1 MIAQTYNNYWKLDLK
16 ELPTMGKLY
25 PEGTIIK
32 IRPLNV
38 QEIKYLSTICEQNA
52 TDIINEILEKCVL
65 LKGIEFE
72 DIFLGDRIY
81 LAFWLRI
88 NSFTKNSGYDV
99 NIKECDK
106 CKNSYTTNIKLTD
119 FEEKYITEDPQEIY
133 LPDAGISLKLKYPTI
148 RDLDIKCEDKE
159 VEKFIRHMDVADKN
173 IIILEQFIRGL
184 SALDYSIMKN
194 SIDKMEIGFGN
205 QVTIYCPL
213 CGQPHTYTIEY
224 TDMGLLGTVNIFEI
238 LEMTLRIS
246 KSMNYQIMD
255 DMPWMEVEI
264 LQEAANKID
273 EEEKKQLE
281 KDNGKITINRNNL

>member
-16 ELPTMGKLY
+16 ELPSMGKLY

-38 QEIKYLSTICEQNA
+38 QEIKYLATICEENA
-52 TDIINEILEKCVL
+52 TDIINEILEKCIL
-65 LKGIEFE
+65 LKNIEFE
-72 DIFLGDRIY
+72 DIFLGDRTY
-81 LAFWLRI
+81 LAFWVRI
-88 NSFTKNSGYDV
+88 NSFTKNSGYDI

-119 FEEKYITEDPQEIY
+119 FAEKYITEDPQEID
-133 LPDAGISLKLKYPTI
+133 LPDAGITLKLKYPTI

-159 VEKFIRHMDVADKN
+159 IEKFIRHIDVADKN
-173 IIILEQFIRGL
+173 VVILEQFIRGL

-194 SIDKMEIGFGN
+194 TIDKMEIGFSN

-224 TDMGLLGTVNIFEI
+224 TDIGLLGSVNIFEI

-264 LQEAANKID
+264 LQEAANKIN
-273 EEEKKQLE
+273 EEERKQIE
-281 KDNGKITINRNNL
+281 KESGKISMNRSKL

>member
-25 PEGTIIK
+25 PEGTVIK

-38 QEIKYLSTICEQNA
+38 QEIKYLATICEENA

-65 LKGIEFE
+65 LKNIEFD
-72 DIFLGDRIY
+72 DIFLGDRTY
-81 LAFWLRI
+81 LAFWVRI
-88 NSFTKNSGYDV
+88 NSFTKNSGYDI

-106 CKNSYTTNIKLTD
+106 CKNPYTTNIKLTD
-119 FEEKYITEDPQEIY
+119 FEEKYITEDQQEID
-133 LPDAGISLKLKYPTI
+133 LPDAGITLKLKYPTI
-148 RDLDIKCEDKE
+148 RDLEVKCEDKE
-159 VEKFIRHMDVADKN
+159 VEKFIRHIDVADKN
-173 IIILEQFIRGL
+173 VVILEQFIRGL

-194 SIDKMEIGFGN
+194 TIDKMEIGFSN

-224 TDMGLLGTVNIFEI
+224 TDMGLLGSVNIFEI
-238 LEMTLRIS
+238 LEMTLRIA

-273 EEEKKQLE
+273 EEERKQME
-281 KDNGKITINRNNL
+281 KDNGKITMNRNNI

>member
-25 PEGTIIK
+25 PEGTVIK

-38 QEIKYLSTICEQNA
+38 QEIKYLATICEENA

-65 LKGIEFE
+65 LKNIEFE
-72 DIFLGDRIY
+72 DIFLGDRTY
-81 LAFWLRI
+81 LAFWVRI
-88 NSFTKNSGYDV
+88 NSFTKNSGYDI

-106 CKNSYTTNIKLTD
+106 CKNPYTTNIKLTD
-119 FEEKYITEDPQEIY
+119 FEEKYITEDPQEID
-133 LPDAGISLKLKYPTI
+133 LPDAGITLKLKYPTI
-148 RDLDIKCEDKE
+148 RDLEVKCEDKE
-159 VEKFIRHMDVADKN
+159 VEKIIRHIDVADKN
-173 IIILEQFIRGL
+173 VVILEQFIRGL

-194 SIDKMEIGFGN
+194 TIDKMEIGFSN

-224 TDMGLLGTVNIFEI
+224 TDMGLLGSVNIFEI

-264 LQEAANKID
+264 LQEAANKIN
-273 EEEKKQLE
+273 EEERKQIE
-281 KDNGKITINRNNL
+281 KESGKISMNRSKL

>member
-25 PEGTIIK
+25 PEGTVIK

-38 QEIKYLSTICEQNA
+38 QEIKYLATICEENA

-65 LKGIEFE
+65 LKNIEFE
-72 DIFLGDRIY
+72 DIFLGDRTY
-81 LAFWLRI
+81 LAFWVRI
-88 NSFTKNSGYDV
+88 NSFTKNSGYDI

-106 CKNSYTTNIKLTD
+106 CKNPYTTNIKLTD
-119 FEEKYITEDPQEIY
+119 FEEKYITEDPQEID
-133 LPDAGISLKLKYPTI
+133 LPDAGITLKLKYPTI
-148 RDLDIKCEDKE
+148 RDLEVKCEDKE
-159 VEKFIRHMDVADKN
+159 VEKIIRHIDVADKN
-173 IIILEQFIRGL
+173 VVILEQFIKGL

-194 SIDKMEIGFGN
+194 TIDKMEIGFSN

-224 TDMGLLGTVNIFEI
+224 TDMGLLGSVNIFEI

-264 LQEAANKID
+264 LQEAANKIN
-273 EEEKKQLE
+273 EEERKQIE
-281 KDNGKITINRNNL
+281 KESGKISMNRSKL

>member
-25 PEGTIIK
+25 PEGTVIK

-38 QEIKYLSTICEQNA
+38 QEIKYLATICEENA

-65 LKGIEFE
+65 LKNIEFE
-72 DIFLGDRIY
+72 DIFLGDRTY
-81 LAFWLRI
+81 LAFWVRI
-88 NSFTKNSGYDV
+88 NSFTKNSGYDI

-106 CKNSYTTNIKLTD
+106 CKNPYTTNIKLTD
-119 FEEKYITEDPQEIY
+119 FEEKYITEDPQEID
-133 LPDAGISLKLKYPTI
+133 LPDAGITLKLKYPTI
-148 RDLDIKCEDKE
+148 RDLEVKCEDKE
-159 VEKFIRHMDVADKN
+159 VEKFIRHIDVADKN
-173 IIILEQFIRGL
+173 VVILEQFIRGL
-184 SALDYSIMKN
+184 SALDYTIMKN
-194 SIDKMEIGFGN
+194 TIDKMEIGFSN

-224 TDMGLLGTVNIFEI
+224 TDMGLLGSVNIFEI
-238 LEMTLRIS
+238 LEMTLRIA

-264 LQEAANKID
+264 LQEAANKIN
-273 EEEKKQLE
+273 EEERKQIE
-281 KDNGKITINRNNL
+281 KESGKISMNRSKL

>member
-25 PEGTIIK
+25 PQGTVIK

-38 QEIKYLSTICEQNA
+38 QEIKYLATINEDNA
-52 TDIINEILEKCVL
+52 TDIINEILEKCLL
-65 LKGIEFE
+65 LKGIEFD
-72 DIFLGDRIY
+72 DIYLGDRTY
-81 LAFWLRI
+81 FAFWVRI
-88 NSFTKNSGYDV
+88 NSFTKNSGYDI
-99 NIKECDK
+99 NIKECFK
-106 CKNSYTTNIKLTD
+106 CKNPYTTNIKLTD
-119 FEEKYITEDPQEIY
+119 FEEKYITEDEHEID
-133 LPDAGISLKLKYPTI
+133 LPDCGITLKLKYPTI

-159 VEKFIRHMDVADKN
+159 VEKFIRHIDMPDKN
-173 IIILEQFIRGL
+173 ITILEQFIKGL

-194 SIDKMEIGFGN
+194 TIDKMEIGFSN
-205 QVTIYCPL
+205 QITIYCPM

-224 TDMGLLGTVNIFEI
+224 SDMGLLGSINIFEI
-238 LEMTLRIS
+238 LEMTLRIA

-273 EEEKKQLE
+273 EEERKQME
-281 KDNGKITINRNNL
+281 KDSGKISMNRTQI

>member
-25 PEGTIIK
+25 PEGTVIK

-38 QEIKYLSTICEQNA
+38 QEIKYLATICEENA
-52 TDIINEILEKCVL
+52 TDIINEILEKCIL
-65 LKGIEFE
+65 LKNIEFE
-72 DIFLGDRIY
+72 DIFLGDRTY
-81 LAFWLRI
+81 LAFWVRI
-88 NSFTKNSGYDV
+88 NSFTKNSGYDI

-106 CKNSYTTNIKLTD
+106 CKNPYTTNIKLTD
-119 FEEKYITEDPQEIY
+119 FEEKYITEDPQEID
-133 LPDAGISLKLKYPTI
+133 LPDAGITLKLKYPTI
-148 RDLDIKCEDKE
+148 RDLEVKCEDKE
-159 VEKFIRHMDVADKN
+159 VEKIIRHIDVADKN
-173 IIILEQFIRGL
+173 VVILEQFIRGL

-194 SIDKMEIGFGN
+194 TIDKMEIGFSN

-224 TDMGLLGTVNIFEI
+224 TDMGLLGSVNIFEI
-238 LEMTLRIS
+238 LEMTLRIA

-273 EEEKKQLE
+273 EEERKQME
-281 KDNGKITINRNNL
+281 KDNGKITMNRNNI

>member
-25 PEGTIIK
+25 PEGTVIK

-38 QEIKYLSTICEQNA
+38 QEIKYLATICEENA

-65 LKGIEFE
+65 LKNIEFE
-72 DIFLGDRIY
+72 DIFLGDRTY
-81 LAFWLRI
+81 LAFWVRI
-88 NSFTKNSGYDV
+88 NSFTKNSGYDI

-106 CKNSYTTNIKLTD
+106 CKNPYTTNIKLTD
-119 FEEKYITEDPQEIY
+119 FEEKYITEDPQEID
-133 LPDAGISLKLKYPTI
+133 LPDAGITLKLKYPTI
-148 RDLDIKCEDKE
+148 RDLEVKCEDKE
-159 VEKFIRHMDVADKN
+159 VEKIIRHIDVADKN
-173 IIILEQFIRGL
+173 VVILEQFIRGL

-194 SIDKMEIGFGN
+194 TIDKMEIGFSN

-224 TDMGLLGTVNIFEI
+224 TDIGLLGSVNIFEI

-273 EEEKKQLE
+273 EEERKQME
-281 KDNGKITINRNNL
+281 KDNGKITMNRNNI

>member
-25 PEGTIIK
+25 PEGTVIK

-38 QEIKYLSTICEQNA
+38 QEIKYLATICEENA

-65 LKGIEFE
+65 LKNIEFE
-72 DIFLGDRIY
+72 DIFLGDRTY
-81 LAFWLRI
+81 LAFWVRI
-88 NSFTKNSGYDV
+88 NSFTKNSGYDI

-106 CKNSYTTNIKLTD
+106 CKNPYTTNIKLTD
-119 FEEKYITEDPQEIY
+119 FEEKYITEDPQEID
-133 LPDAGISLKLKYPTI
+133 LPDAGITLKLKYPTI
-148 RDLDIKCEDKE
+148 RDLEVKCEDKE
-159 VEKFIRHMDVADKN
+159 VEKIIRHIDVADKN
-173 IIILEQFIRGL
+173 VVILEQFIRGL

-194 SIDKMEIGFGN
+194 TIDKMEIGFSN

-224 TDMGLLGTVNIFEI
+224 TDMGLLGSVNIFEI

-273 EEEKKQLE
+273 EEERKQME
-281 KDNGKITINRNNL
+281 KDNGKITMNRNNI

>member
-25 PEGTIIK
+25 PEGTVIK

-38 QEIKYLSTICEQNA
+38 QEIKYLATICEENA

-65 LKGIEFE
+65 LKNIEFE
-72 DIFLGDRIY
+72 DIFLGDRTY
-81 LAFWLRI
+81 LAFWVRI
-88 NSFTKNSGYDV
+88 NSFTKNSGYDI

-106 CKNSYTTNIKLTD
+106 CKNPYTTNIKLTD
-119 FEEKYITEDPQEIY
+119 FEEKYITEDPQEID
-133 LPDAGISLKLKYPTI
+133 LPDAGITLKLKYPTI
-148 RDLDIKCEDKE
+148 RDLEVKCEDKE
-159 VEKFIRHMDVADKN
+159 VEKFIRHIDVADKN
-173 IIILEQFIRGL
+173 VVILEQFIRGL

-194 SIDKMEIGFGN
+194 TIDKMEIGFSN

-224 TDMGLLGTVNIFEI
+224 TDMGLLGSVNIFEI

-273 EEEKKQLE
+273 EEERKQME
-281 KDNGKITINRNNL
+281 KDNGKITMNRNNI

>member
-25 PEGTIIK
+25 PQGTVIK

-38 QEIKYLSTICEQNA
+38 QEIKYLATISEENA
-52 TDIINEILEKCVL
+52 TDIVNEILEKCLL

-72 DIFLGDRIY
+72 DIFLGDRAY
-81 LAFWLRI
+81 FAFWVRI
-88 NSFTKNSGYDV
+88 NSFTKNSGYDI

-106 CKNSYTTNIKLTD
+106 CKNAYTTNIKLTD
-119 FEEKYITEDPQEIY
+119 FTEKYITEDPQEID
-133 LPDAGISLKLKYPTI
+133 LPDAGITLKLKYPTI
-148 RDLDIKCEDKE
+148 RDLEIKCEDKE
-159 VEKFIRHMDVADKN
+159 VEKFIRHLDVADKN
-173 IIILEQFIRGL
+173 VIILEQFIKGL

-194 SIDKMEIGFGN
+194 TIDKMEIGFSN

-224 TDMGLLGTVNIFEI
+224 TDLGLLGSVNIFEV
-238 LEMTLRIS
+238 LEMTLRIA

-273 EEEKKQLE
+273 EEERKQME
-281 KDNGKITINRNNL
+281 KDNGKISMSRSNF

>member
-16 ELPTMGKLY
+16 ELPSMGKLY

-38 QEIKYLSTICEQNA
+38 QEIKYLATICEENA
-52 TDIINEILEKCVL
+52 TDIINEILEKCIL
-65 LKGIEFE
+65 LKNIEFE
-72 DIFLGDRIY
+72 DIFLGDRTY
-81 LAFWLRI
+81 LAFWVRI
-88 NSFTKNSGYDV
+88 NSFTKNSGYDI

-119 FEEKYITEDPQEIY
+119 FAEKYITEDPQEID
-133 LPDAGISLKLKYPTI
+133 LPDAGITLKLKYPTI

-159 VEKFIRHMDVADKN
+159 IEKFIRHIDVADKN
-173 IIILEQFIRGL
+173 VVILEQFIKGL

-194 SIDKMEIGFGN
+194 TIDKMEIGFSN

-224 TDMGLLGTVNIFEI
+224 TDMGLLGSVNIFEI

-264 LQEAANKID
+264 LQEAANKIN
-273 EEEKKQLE
+273 EEERKQIE
-281 KDNGKITINRNNL
+281 KESGKISMNRSKL

>member
-16 ELPTMGKLY
+16 ELPSMGKLY

-38 QEIKYLSTICEQNA
+38 QEIKYLATICEENA
-52 TDIINEILEKCVL
+52 TDIINEILEKCIL
-65 LKGIEFE
+65 LKNIEFE
-72 DIFLGDRIY
+72 DIFLGDRTY
-81 LAFWLRI
+81 LAFWVRI
-88 NSFTKNSGYDV
+88 NSFTKNSGYDI

-119 FEEKYITEDPQEIY
+119 FAEKYITEDPQEID
-133 LPDAGISLKLKYPTI
+133 LPDVGITLKLKYPTI

-159 VEKFIRHMDVADKN
+159 IEKFIRHIDVADKN
-173 IIILEQFIRGL
+173 VVILEQFIRGL

-194 SIDKMEIGFGN
+194 TIDKMEIGFSN

-224 TDMGLLGTVNIFEI
+224 TDIGLLGSVNIFEI

-264 LQEAANKID
+264 LQEAANKIN
-273 EEEKKQLE
+273 EEERKQIE
-281 KDNGKITINRNNL
+281 KESGKISMNRSKL

>member
-16 ELPTMGKLY
+16 ELPSMGKLY

-38 QEIKYLSTICEQNA
+38 QEIKYLATICEENA
-52 TDIINEILEKCVL
+52 TDIINEILEKCIL
-65 LKGIEFE
+65 LKNIEFE
-72 DIFLGDRIY
+72 DIFLGDRTY
-81 LAFWLRI
+81 LAFWVRI
-88 NSFTKNSGYDV
+88 NSFTKNSGYDI

-106 CKNSYTTNIKLTD
+106 CKNPYTTNIKLTD
-119 FEEKYITEDPQEIY
+119 FAEKYITEDPQEID
-133 LPDAGISLKLKYPTI
+133 LPDAGITLKLKYPTI

-159 VEKFIRHMDVADKN
+159 IEKFIRHIDVADKN
-173 IIILEQFIRGL
+173 VVILEQFIKGL

-194 SIDKMEIGFGN
+194 TIDKMEIGFSN

-224 TDMGLLGTVNIFEI
+224 TDIGLLGSVNIFEI

-264 LQEAANKID
+264 LQEAANKIN
-273 EEEKKQLE
+273 EEERKQIE
-281 KDNGKITINRNNL
+281 KESGKISMNRSKL

>member
-25 PEGTIIK
+25 PEGTVIK

-38 QEIKYLSTICEQNA
+38 QEIKYLATICEENA
-52 TDIINEILEKCVL
+52 TDIINEILEKCLL
-65 LKGIEFE
+65 LKNIEFE
-72 DIFLGDRIY
+72 DIFLGDRTY
-81 LAFWLRI
+81 LAFWVRI
-88 NSFTKNSGYDV
+88 NSFTKNSGYDI

-106 CKNSYTTNIKLTD
+106 CKNPYTTNIKLTD
-119 FEEKYITEDPQEIY
+119 FEEKYITEDQQEID
-133 LPDAGISLKLKYPTI
+133 LPDAGITLKLKYPTI
-148 RDLDIKCEDKE
+148 RDLEVKCEDKE
-159 VEKFIRHMDVADKN
+159 VEKFIRHIDVADKN
-173 IIILEQFIRGL
+173 VVILEQFIRGL

-194 SIDKMEIGFGN
+194 TIDKMEIGFSN

-224 TDMGLLGTVNIFEI
+224 TDMGLLGSVNIFEI
-238 LEMTLRIS
+238 LEMTLRIA

-273 EEEKKQLE
+273 EEERKQME
-281 KDNGKITINRNNL
+281 KDNGKITMNRNNI

>member
-38 QEIKYLSTICEQNA
+38 QEIKYLATICEENA

-65 LKGIEFE
+65 LKNIEFE
-72 DIFLGDRIY
+72 DIFLGDRTY
-81 LAFWLRI
+81 LAFWVRI
-88 NSFTKNSGYDV
+88 NSFTKNSGYDI

-106 CKNSYTTNIKLTD
+106 CKNPYTTNIKLTD
-119 FEEKYITEDPQEIY
+119 FEEKYITEDPQEID
-133 LPDAGISLKLKYPTI
+133 LPDAGITLKLKYPTI
-148 RDLDIKCEDKE
+148 RDLEVKCEDKE
-159 VEKFIRHMDVADKN
+159 VEKFIRHIDVADKN
-173 IIILEQFIRGL
+173 VVILEQFIRGL

-194 SIDKMEIGFGN
+194 AIDKMEIGFSN

-224 TDMGLLGTVNIFEI
+224 TDMGLLGSVNIFEI
-238 LEMTLRIS
+238 LEMTLRIA

-273 EEEKKQLE
+273 EEERKQME
-281 KDNGKITINRNNL
+281 KDNGKITMNRNNI

>member
-25 PEGTIIK
+25 PEGTVIK

-38 QEIKYLSTICEQNA
+38 QEIKYLATICEENA

-65 LKGIEFE
+65 LKNIEFE
-72 DIFLGDRIY
+72 DIFLGDRTY
-81 LAFWLRI
+81 LAFWVRI
-88 NSFTKNSGYDV
+88 NSFTKNSGYDI

-106 CKNSYTTNIKLTD
+106 CKNPYTTNIKLTD
-119 FEEKYITEDPQEIY
+119 FEEKYITEDPQEID
-133 LPDAGISLKLKYPTI
+133 LPDAGITLKLKYPTI
-148 RDLDIKCEDKE
+148 RDLEVKCEDKE
-159 VEKFIRHMDVADKN
+159 VEKIIRHIDVADKN
-173 IIILEQFIRGL
+173 VVILEQFIRGL

-194 SIDKMEIGFGN
+194 TIDKMEIGFSN

-224 TDMGLLGTVNIFEI
+224 TDMGLLGSVNIFEI
-238 LEMTLRIS
+238 LEMTLRIA

-273 EEEKKQLE
+273 EEERKQME
-281 KDNGKITINRNNL
+281 KDNGKITMNRNNI

>member
-16 ELPTMGKLY
+16 ELPSMGKLY

-38 QEIKYLSTICEQNA
+38 QEIKYLATICEENA
-52 TDIINEILEKCVL
+52 TDIINEILEKCIL
-65 LKGIEFE
+65 LKNIEFE
-72 DIFLGDRIY
+72 DIFLGDRTY
-81 LAFWLRI
+81 LAFWVRI
-88 NSFTKNSGYDV
+88 NSFTKNSGYDI

-106 CKNSYTTNIKLTD
+106 CKNAYTTNIKLTD
-119 FEEKYITEDPQEIY
+119 FAEKYITEDPQEID
-133 LPDAGISLKLKYPTI
+133 LPDAGITLKLKYPTI

-159 VEKFIRHMDVADKN
+159 IEKFIRHIDVADKN
-173 IIILEQFIRGL
+173 VVILEQFIRGL

-194 SIDKMEIGFGN
+194 TIDKMEIGFSN

-224 TDMGLLGTVNIFEI
+224 TDIGLLGSVNIFEI
-238 LEMTLRIS
+238 IEMTLRIS

-264 LQEAANKID
+264 LQEAANKIN
-273 EEEKKQLE
+273 EEERKQIE
-281 KDNGKITINRNNL
+281 KESGKISMNRSKL

>member
-16 ELPTMGKLY
+16 ELPSMGKLY

-38 QEIKYLSTICEQNA
+38 QEIKYLATICEENA
-52 TDIINEILEKCVL
+52 TDIINEILEKCIL
-65 LKGIEFE
+65 LKNIEFE
-72 DIFLGDRIY
+72 DIFLGDRTY
-81 LAFWLRI
+81 LAFWVRI
-88 NSFTKNSGYDV
+88 NSFTKNSGYDI

-119 FEEKYITEDPQEIY
+119 FAEKYITEDPQEID
-133 LPDAGISLKLKYPTI
+133 LPDVGITLKLKYPTI

-159 VEKFIRHMDVADKN
+159 IEKFIRHIDVADKN
-173 IIILEQFIRGL
+173 VVILEQFIRGL
-184 SALDYSIMKN
+184 SALDCSIMKN
-194 SIDKMEIGFGN
+194 TIDKMEIGFSN

-224 TDMGLLGTVNIFEI
+224 TDIGLLGSVNIFEI

-264 LQEAANKID
+264 LQEAANKIN
-273 EEEKKQLE
+273 EEERKQIE
-281 KDNGKITINRNNL
+281 KESGKISMNRSKL

>member
-1 MIAQTYNNYWKLDLK
+1 MIAQTYNNYWKLDLT

-25 PEGTIIK
+25 PKDTVIK

-38 QEIKYLSTICEQNA
+38 QEIKYLASISEYNA
-52 TDIINEILEKCVL
+52 TDIVNEILEKCLL

-72 DIFLGDRIY
+72 DIFLGDRTY
-81 LAFWLRI
+81 LVFWIRI
-88 NSFTKNSGYDV
+88 NSFSKNSGYDV

-106 CKNSYTTNIKLTD
+106 CKNPYTTNIKLTD
-119 FEEKYITEDPQEIY
+119 FEEKYITEDPQIIF
-133 LPDAGISLKLKYPTI
+133 LPDSNIELKLKYPTI
-148 RDLDIKCEDKE
+148 RDLDVKCEDKE
-159 VEKFIRHMDVADKN
+159 VEKFIRHLDVADKN
-173 IIILEQFIRGL
+173 VSILEQYIKNL
-184 SALDYSIMKN
+184 SALDYSIIKN
-194 SIDKMEIGFGN
+194 AIDKMEIGFSN

-213 CGQPHTYTIEY
+213 CGQPHTYIIEY
-224 TDMGLLGTVNIFEI
+224 SDMGLLGSVNIFEV

-246 KSMNYQIMD
+246 KSMNYQIRE

-281 KDNGKITINRNNL
+281 KDDGKITMNRANM

>member
-16 ELPTMGKLY
+16 ELPSMGKLY

-38 QEIKYLSTICEQNA
+38 QEIKYLATICEENA
-52 TDIINEILEKCVL
+52 TDIINEILEKCIL
-65 LKGIEFE
+65 LKNIEFE
-72 DIFLGDRIY
+72 DIFLGDRTY
-81 LAFWLRI
+81 LAFWVRI
-88 NSFTKNSGYDV
+88 NSFTKNSGYDI

-119 FEEKYITEDPQEIY
+119 FAEKYITEDPQEID
-133 LPDAGISLKLKYPTI
+133 LPDTGITLKLKYPTI

-159 VEKFIRHMDVADKN
+159 IEKFIRHIDVADKN
-173 IIILEQFIRGL
+173 VVILEQFIRGL

-194 SIDKMEIGFGN
+194 TIDKMEIGFSN

-224 TDMGLLGTVNIFEI
+224 TDIGLLGSVNIFEI

-264 LQEAANKID
+264 LQEAANKIN
-273 EEEKKQLE
+273 EEERKQIE
-281 KDNGKITINRNNL
+281 KESGKISMNRSKL

>member
-16 ELPTMGKLY
+16 ELPSMGKLY

-38 QEIKYLSTICEQNA
+38 QEIKYLATICEENA
-52 TDIINEILEKCVL
+52 TDIINEILEKCIL
-65 LKGIEFE
+65 LKNIEFE
-72 DIFLGDRIY
+72 DIFLGDRTY
-81 LAFWLRI
+81 LAFWVRI
-88 NSFTKNSGYDV
+88 NSFTKNSGYDI

-119 FEEKYITEDPQEIY
+119 FAEKYITEDPQEID
-133 LPDAGISLKLKYPTI
+133 LPDAGITLKLKYPTI

-159 VEKFIRHMDVADKN
+159 IEKFIRHIDVADKN
-173 IIILEQFIRGL
+173 VVILEQFIKGL

-194 SIDKMEIGFGN
+194 TIDKMEIGFSN

-224 TDMGLLGTVNIFEI
+224 TDIGLLGSVNIFEI

-264 LQEAANKID
+264 LQEAANKIN
-273 EEEKKQLE
+273 EEERKQIE
-281 KDNGKITINRNNL
+281 KESGKISMNRSKL

>member
-25 PEGTIIK
+25 PEGTVIK

-38 QEIKYLSTICEQNA
+38 QEIKYLATICEENA
-52 TDIINEILEKCVL
+52 TDIINEILEKCLL
-65 LKGIEFE
+65 LKNIEFE
-72 DIFLGDRIY
+72 DIFLGDRTY
-81 LAFWLRI
+81 LAFWVRI
-88 NSFTKNSGYDV
+88 NSFTKNSGYDI

-106 CKNSYTTNIKLTD
+106 CKNPYTTNIKLTD
-119 FEEKYITEDPQEIY
+119 FEEKYITEDPQEID
-133 LPDAGISLKLKYPTI
+133 LPDAGITLKLKYPTI
-148 RDLDIKCEDKE
+148 RDLEVKCGDKE
-159 VEKFIRHMDVADKN
+159 VEKFIRHIDVADKN
-173 IIILEQFIRGL
+173 VVILEQFIRGL

-194 SIDKMEIGFGN
+194 TIDKMEIGFSN

-224 TDMGLLGTVNIFEI
+224 TDMGLLGSVNIFEI
-238 LEMTLRIS
+238 LEMTLRIA

-273 EEEKKQLE
+273 EEERKQME
-281 KDNGKITINRNNL
+281 KDNGKITMNRNNI

>member
-25 PEGTIIK
+25 PEGTVIK

-38 QEIKYLSTICEQNA
+38 QEIKYLATICEENA
-52 TDIINEILEKCVL
+52 TDIINEILEKCLL
-65 LKGIEFE
+65 LKNIEFE
-72 DIFLGDRIY
+72 DIFLGDRTY
-81 LAFWLRI
+81 LAFWVRI
-88 NSFTKNSGYDV
+88 NSFTKNSGYDI

-106 CKNSYTTNIKLTD
+106 CKNPYTTNIKLTD
-119 FEEKYITEDPQEIY
+119 FEEKYITEDPQEID
-133 LPDAGISLKLKYPTI
+133 LPDAGITLKLKYPTI
-148 RDLDIKCEDKE
+148 RDLEVKCEDKE
-159 VEKFIRHMDVADKN
+159 VEKFIRHIDVADKN
-173 IIILEQFIRGL
+173 VVILEQFIRGL

-194 SIDKMEIGFGN
+194 TIDKMEIGFSN

-224 TDMGLLGTVNIFEI
+224 TDMGLLGSVNIFEI

-273 EEEKKQLE
+273 EEERKQME
-281 KDNGKITINRNNL
+281 KDNGKITMNRNNI

>member
-25 PEGTIIK
+25 PEGTVIK

-38 QEIKYLSTICEQNA
+38 QEIKYLATICEENA

-65 LKGIEFE
+65 LKNIEFE
-72 DIFLGDRIY
+72 DIFLGDRTY
-81 LAFWLRI
+81 LAFWVRI
-88 NSFTKNSGYDV
+88 NSFTKNSGYDI

-106 CKNSYTTNIKLTD
+106 CKNPYTTNIKLTD
-119 FEEKYITEDPQEIY
+119 FEEKYITEDQQEID
-133 LPDAGISLKLKYPTI
+133 LPDAGITLKLKYPTI
-148 RDLDIKCEDKE
+148 RDLEVKCEDKE
-159 VEKFIRHMDVADKN
+159 VEKFIRHIDVADKN
-173 IIILEQFIRGL
+173 VVILEQFIRGL

-194 SIDKMEIGFGN
+194 TIDKMEIGFSN

-224 TDMGLLGTVNIFEI
+224 TDMGLLGSVNIFEI
-238 LEMTLRIS
+238 LEMTLRIA

-273 EEEKKQLE
+273 EEERKQME
-281 KDNGKITINRNNL
+281 KDNGQITMNRHNI

>member
-25 PEGTIIK
+25 PEGTVIK

-38 QEIKYLSTICEQNA
+38 QEIKYLATICEDNA
-52 TDIINEILEKCVL
+52 TDIINEILEKCLL
-65 LKGIEFE
+65 LKNIEFE
-72 DIFLGDRIY
+72 DIFLGDRTY
-81 LAFWLRI
+81 LAFWVRI
-88 NSFTKNSGYDV
+88 NSFTKNSGYDI

-106 CKNSYTTNIKLTD
+106 CKNPYTTNIKLTD
-119 FEEKYITEDPQEIY
+119 FEEKYITEDPQEID
-133 LPDAGISLKLKYPTI
+133 LPDAGITLKLKYPTI
-148 RDLDIKCEDKE
+148 RDLEVKCEDKE
-159 VEKFIRHMDVADKN
+159 VEKFIRHIDVADKN
-173 IIILEQFIRGL
+173 VVILEQFIRGL

-194 SIDKMEIGFGN
+194 TIDKMEIGFSN

-224 TDMGLLGTVNIFEI
+224 TDMGLLGSVNIFEI

-273 EEEKKQLE
+273 EEERKQME
-281 KDNGKITINRNNL
+281 KDNGKITMNRNNI

>member
-25 PEGTIIK
+25 PEGTVIK

-38 QEIKYLSTICEQNA
+38 QEIKYLATICEENA

-65 LKGIEFE
+65 LKNIEFE
-72 DIFLGDRIY
+72 DIFLGDRTY
-81 LAFWLRI
+81 LAFWVRI
-88 NSFTKNSGYDV
+88 NSFTKNSGYDI

-106 CKNSYTTNIKLTD
+106 CKNPYTTNIKLTD
-119 FEEKYITEDPQEIY
+119 FEEKYITEDQQEID
-133 LPDAGISLKLKYPTI
+133 LPDAGITLKLKYPTI
-148 RDLDIKCEDKE
+148 RDLEVKCEDKE
-159 VEKFIRHMDVADKN
+159 VEKFIRHIDVADKN
-173 IIILEQFIRGL
+173 VVILEQFIRGL

-194 SIDKMEIGFGN
+194 TIDKMEIGFSN

-224 TDMGLLGTVNIFEI
+224 TDMGLLGSVNIFEI
-238 LEMTLRIS
+238 LEMTLRIA

-273 EEEKKQLE
+273 EEERKQME
-281 KDNGKITINRNNL
+281 KDNGKITMNRNNI